1 MRISLMITTFFFTT
15 AFLGACNGQQ
25 SSPQTNT
32 DELEENE
39 VVVLVDGEEWSTT
52 NVRLAGRN
60 VFGMRGSSRGTFGIT
75 VDVGYGLEEVGT
87 YTKGCEYSRK
97 DREGNSNEW
106 VDDKCTVEITALTD
120 KEIKGTFSFTGISED
135 SSEKSVSGRFRVEK
149 MVIR

>member
-1 MRISLMITTFFFTT
+1 MRFISMLALILMAVTFL
-15 AFLGACNGQQ
+15 ASCGGQE
-25 SSPQTNT
+25 SSAQTNT
-32 DELEENE
+32 DDLKENE
-39 VVVLVDGEEWSTT
+39 VAVSVDGEEWSTT

-75 VDVGYGLEEVGT
+75 VDVGYGLEEAGT

-106 VDDKCTVEITALTD
+106 VDDECTVEITALTD
-120 KEIKGTFSFTGISED
+120 EEIRGAFSFTGVSED
-135 SSEKSVSGRFRVEK
+135 NSEKSVSGRFRVKK